1 MQKYPQIQSLKEANL
16 LLGTRRTFGIYQIK
30 DDSPGENYAFMN
42 MSFIESH
49 SMQIKKE
56 DYKLVYVG
64 ELLGNTSLD
73 DIFERFNIDRPKDFR
88 GHSLSVSDIVV
99 LNDGEKVTAHFVD
112 SISFE
117 QLDSFLNLEE
127 QVLDELA
134 WICIYDFHRWQEK
147 SIRSIRT
154 RSSHQAVGTKRI
166 YPKDSGIAKSN
177 RNLIV
182 RCRYE

>member
-1 MQKYPQIQSLKEANL
+1 
-16 LLGTRRTFGIYQIK
+16 
-30 DDSPGENYAFMN
+30 

-49 SMQIKKE
+49 GMQIKKE

-127 QVLDELA
+127 RVLSELA
-134 WICIYDFHRWQEK
+134 YEVGERYFAIQRTEK
-147 SIRSIRT
+147 QASLSASALLAYSYFFFLLSIL
-154 RSSHQAVGTKRI
+154 GMK
-166 YPKDSGIAKSN
+166 KDAHLLN
-177 RNLIV
+177 AFN
-182 RCRYE
+182 

>member
-1 MQKYPQIQSLKEANL
+1 
-16 LLGTRRTFGIYQIK
+16 
-30 DDSPGENYAFMN
+30 

-49 SMQIKKE
+49 GMQIKKE

-64 ELLGNTSLD
+64 EFLGNMSLD

-127 QVLDELA
+127 QVLSELA
-134 WICIYDFHRWQEK
+134 YEVGERYFAIQRTEK
-147 SIRSIRT
+147 QASLSASALLAYSYFLFLLSILGMKK
-154 RSSHQAVGTKRI
+154 AVHF
-166 YPKDSGIAKSN
+166 
-177 RNLIV
+177 
-182 RCRYE
+182 

>member
-1 MQKYPQIQSLKEANL
+1 
-16 LLGTRRTFGIYQIK
+16 
-30 DDSPGENYAFMN
+30 

-49 SMQIKKE
+49 GMQIKKE

-127 QVLDELA
+127 RVLSELA
-134 WICIYDFHRWQEK
+134 YEVGERYFAIQRTEK
-147 SIRSIRT
+147 QASLSASALLAYSYFLFLLSILGMKK
-154 RSSHQAVGTKRI
+154 AVHF
-166 YPKDSGIAKSN
+166 
-177 RNLIV
+177 
-182 RCRYE
+182 